1 MFTGVLAA
9 VLFVLSAGVGQH
21 VARHFGIYLMLG
33 MASLLPLFIYLSIP
47 AFSEQSPITYF
58 FLSLLG
64 EEQAH
69 NAKLHLLAISGGFV
83 SGFFWQMLRKGDD
96 SR

>member
-1 MFTGVLAA
+1 MATPLIAMVLY
-9 VLFVLSAGVGQH
+9 VLCLGIGQH
-21 VARHFGIYLMLG
+21 VARHIGIYLMLG

-47 AFSEQSPITYF
+47 AISEQKPITYF

-64 EEQAH
+64 DEQAG
-69 NAKLHLLAISGGFV
+69 NAKLHLLACAGGF
-83 SGFFWQMLRKGDD
+83 GHGLIWQMLRKPND